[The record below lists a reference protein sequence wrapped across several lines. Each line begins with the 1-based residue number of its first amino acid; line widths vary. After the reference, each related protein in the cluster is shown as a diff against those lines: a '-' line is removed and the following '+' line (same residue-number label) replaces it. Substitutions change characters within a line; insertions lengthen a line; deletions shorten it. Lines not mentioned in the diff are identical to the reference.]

1 MMIQLKR
8 AYDDPQDDD
17 GYRVLVDGMWPRGI
31 AKEDA
36 KLDDWLKDVAPTK
49 ELRQWFD
56 HDPER
61 WGEFRKRYL
70 AQLKEHR
77 EPLRDL
83 AERAKQGCVTLVFA
97 AKDEKYNNAVV
108 IEQYLKMLGAD

>member
-1 MMIQLKR
+1 MTIQLKR
-8 AYDDPQDDD
+8 AYDDPQKND

-36 KLDDWLKDVAPTK
+36 KLDDWLKDIAPSK

-56 HDPER
+56 HDPKR
-61 WGEFRKRYL
+61 WAEFRRRYL
-70 AQLKEHR
+70 AELKEHR

-83 AERAKQGCVTLVFA
+83 AERAKQGTVTLVYA
-97 AKDEKYNNAVV
+97 TKDEKHNNALVV
-108 IEQYLKMLGAD
+108 EQYLKMLGAD